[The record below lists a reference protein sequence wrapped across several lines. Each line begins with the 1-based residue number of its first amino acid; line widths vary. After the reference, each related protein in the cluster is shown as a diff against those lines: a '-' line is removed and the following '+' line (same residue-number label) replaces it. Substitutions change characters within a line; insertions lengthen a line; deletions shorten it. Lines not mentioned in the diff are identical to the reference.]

1 MFYFALGAL
10 ALIAQFDIAAS
21 STGGRGNALSTL
33 NLNSASSRTRTLN
46 APRNSQYDAYH
57 GANNMH
63 RSGAGRAS
71 NNSCGNASKAGHRNC
86 ADNDFDTISQASSG
100 DGVRVYNADMV
111 FKAQDVNV
119 DAAQHST
126 SSGDS
131 STSMLVAEH
140 GFVRFRPMD
149 VKEEKRAKRA
159 AAAAAAA
166 QAAADAQH
174 SMPSSASS
182 NSDNNNLNKNSPAI
196 AQRHHKR
203 SLT

>member
-1 MFYFALGAL
+1 
-10 ALIAQFDIAAS
+10 
-21 STGGRGNALSTL
+21 
-33 NLNSASSRTRTLN
+33 
-46 APRNSQYDAYH
+46 
-57 GANNMH
+57 MH

-71 NNSCGNASKAGHRNC
+71 NQSCGNASKAGHRNC
-86 ADNDFDTISQASSG
+86 SDNDFDTISQASSG
-100 DGVRVYNADMV
+100 EGVRAYNPDMV

-166 QAAADAQH
+166 AAHAAAEAQQ

-182 NSDNNNLNKNSPAI
+182 NSDNNNINKISPAI

>member
-1 MFYFALGAL
+1 MFSVFHFSCV
-10 ALIAQFDIAAS
+10 IKAS

-46 APRNSQYDAYH
+46 VPRNPQYDAYH
-57 GANNMH
+57 AANNMH
-63 RSGAGRAS
+63 RSGAGRSS
-71 NNSCGNASKAGHRNC
+71 NNSCGTSSKVVHRNC
-86 ADNDFDTISQASSG
+86 ADNEFDTISQASG
-100 DGVRVYNADMV
+100 EGVHAYNPDMV
-111 FKAQDVNV
+111 IFKAQDP

-149 VKEEKRAKRA
+149 PKEEKRAKRA

-166 QAAADAQH
+166 AAAEAQQN
-174 SMPSSASS
+174 MPSSASS

-196 AQRHHKR
+196 IRHHKR

>member
-1 MFYFALGAL
+1 MYDWR
-10 ALIAQFDIAAS
+10 IAS

-33 NLNSASSRTRTLN
+33 NLNSASQSSRTRTLN

-57 GANNMH
+57 AANNMH
-63 RSGAGRAS
+63 RTGAGRSS
-71 NNSCGNASKAGHRNC
+71 NNSCGTSKAGHRNNC
-86 ADNDFDTISQASSG
+86 DDFDTVSQTSSSE
-100 DGVRVYNADMV
+100 GVRAYNPDMV
-111 FKAQDVNV
+111 IFKAQEVNV
-119 DAAQHST
+119 DAAQNSA

-149 VKEEKRAKRA
+149 IKDEKRAKRA

-166 QAAADAQH
+166 AEAQQN
-174 SMPSSASS
+174 MPSSASS
-182 NSDNNNLNKNSPAI
+182 NSDNNNINKNSPAI
-196 AQRHHKR
+196 VQRHHKR

>member
-1 MFYFALGAL
+1 
-10 ALIAQFDIAAS
+10 
-21 STGGRGNALSTL
+21 
-33 NLNSASSRTRTLN
+33 
-46 APRNSQYDAYH
+46 
-57 GANNMH
+57 MH
-63 RSGAGRAS
+63 RSGAGRSS
-71 NNSCGNASKAGHRNC
+71 NNSCGTSSKVGHRG
-86 ADNDFDTISQASSG
+86 DNDFDSISQASG
-100 DGVRVYNADMV
+100 EGVRAYNPDMV
-111 FKAQDVNV
+111 IFKAQDP

-149 VKEEKRAKRA
+149 LKEEKRAKRA

-166 QAAADAQH
+166 AAEAQQ

-196 AQRHHKR
+196 IRHHKR